1 MLIKR
6 LKLVGNVRL
15 LCNNIMEFEITPN
28 ELVQLIIGSN
38 GSGKTSLVREAT
50 PLPASPADYVA
61 GGYKVIELTH
71 RGKEYIL
78 ESNFTTGSKHTFMVD
93 GENINPGRTA
103 TVQKELVWQH
113 FQFDQQLF
121 DILMDEDLFTHMSP
135 NTLRREWLMRMSGS
149 NFDYAMSIFQK
160 LKTRH
165 RDVVGHHKQLAAR
178 LAKEIEKLP
187 KDEEIERLK
196 LLSRECLDDIEVLMD
211 NRDPTA
217 PQRAITESRVNTL
230 LNEMGRTAQEILNVS
245 FNRWENINCAEDL
258 VTTLQ
263 DRMDVLSKARGNHEA
278 AQSEYSRLASLQQ
291 SLSSNNVSSI
301 TELDN
306 QIKVLMEEKRKHLQT
321 VSAIVAETKDA
332 SKVKVVLSTIFDDLR
347 EIFSEMPPNRDNKH
361 SEEQRNIIVL
371 RDKELREQHRVMSNT
386 LVKNQHRIT
395 HIEKADI
402 HSCPKCGF
410 NSKIGVDESE
420 LGQLTTAN
428 TEIAVKMKAIEDE
441 LSELSDYLEENS
453 CFRSYIRRLNQ
464 HVNTHKE
471 LQPLWKAVAE
481 SWVKGANPRAVLPV
495 LVSFMN
501 ELTTMALVEEI
512 DSRISE
518 AHRVRSE
525 LELAGEDSGS
535 RIGDMLHSINQE
547 INECVN
553 VIETEFKEVKVL
565 ESLKRNFQTINDKH
579 QQLEK
584 LFGNIRSETE
594 LLIRA
599 IRNET
604 INEVLRERQTA
615 LAQIDT
621 ALSAALA
628 ASNIIEDLQR
638 ERDRALT
645 TMEVLEVLVSELSP
659 ADGLIADQVKGFV
672 GDFVEQMN
680 SIIGRIWTSDFK
692 LLPCE
697 SENDE
702 LTYKFPFVVKGQDRI
717 IPDVKAG
724 SRAQKEMV
732 NLAFKLVV
740 CFYLGLDD
748 YPMYLDEPATTFDEQ
763 HRFNIVAFLK
773 EYVET
778 RHCSQLFYISHYA
791 QQHGAFQ
798 GAEICV
804 LDTTNIVTMPEV
816 YNRHVRLH

>member
-6 LKLVGNVRL
+6 LKMVGNVRL

-28 ELVQLIIGSN
+28 EMVQLIIGSN
-38 GSGKTSLVREAT
+38 GSGKTSLVREMT
-50 PLPASPADYVA
+50 PLPAAPADYVT
-61 GGYKVIELTH
+61 GGYKIIELIH
-71 RGKEYIL
+71 GGKEYVL
-78 ESNFTTGSKHTFMVD
+78 ESNFAAGSKHTFTVN
-93 GENINPGRTA
+93 GENLNTGRTA

-113 FQFDQQLF
+113 FQFDQALF
-121 DILMDEDLFTHMSP
+121 DVLMDEDLFTHMSP

-165 RDVVGHHKQLAAR
+165 RDVVGHHKQLSAR
-178 LAKEIEKLP
+178 LAKEIERLP

-196 LLSRECLDDIEVLMD
+196 TLSKECLDDIEVLMD

-217 PQRAITESRVNTL
+217 PQRAFTENRVNSL
-230 LNEMGRTAQEILNVS
+230 LNELGRTAEEILNVG
-245 FNRWENINCAEDL
+245 FNRWKDVNSTEDL
-258 VTTLQ
+258 TNILQ
-263 DRMDVLSKARGNHEA
+263 QRLDILAKARGNHEA
-278 AQSEYSRLASLQQ
+278 AQSEYSRLAALQQ
-291 SLSSNNVSSI
+291 SLSSNNVSSVS
-301 TELDN
+301 ELDG
-306 QIKVLMEEKRKHLQT
+306 QMKSLMEEKRKLLLT
-321 VSAIVAETKDA
+321 VGDSVREISDA
-332 SKVKVVLSTIFDDLR
+332 SKVKVILSTILDDLR

-361 SEEQRNIIVL
+361 SEEQRSVVAS
-371 RDKELREQHRVMSNT
+371 RDKELRERHKSLNN
-386 LVKNQHRIT
+386 LLIKNQHRIA
-395 HIEKADI
+395 HIEKADT

-410 NSKIGVDESE
+410 NSKIGVNENEIPDITNSIAAIESE
-420 LGQLTTAN
+420 MREIEKELG
-428 TEIAVKMKAIEDE
+428 
-441 LSELSDYLEENS
+441 ELSDYLEENAL
-453 CFRSYIRRLNQ
+453 FRSYIRRLNQ

-471 LQPLWKAVAE
+471 LQPLWKSVADA
-481 SWVKGANPRAVLPV
+481 WVKGANPRAALPI
-495 LVSFMN
+495 LVSFVN
-501 ELTTMALVEEI
+501 ELSTLALVEEI
-512 DSRISE
+512 DNRINE
-518 AHRVRSE
+518 ARRIKTE

-535 RIGDMLHSINQE
+535 RIGDMLHSINKE
-547 INECVN
+547 IHECVN
-553 VIETEFKEVKVL
+553 TIESQYRDVKAL
-565 ESLKRNFQTINDKH
+565 EGLKRSFQTINDKH

-584 LFGNIRSETE
+584 IFLSIQSETE

-615 LAQIDT
+615 LAQVET
-621 ALSAALA
+621 ALKAALSAT
-628 ASNIIEDLQR
+628 SIIEDLQR
-638 ERDRALT
+638 ERDKALA
-645 TMEVLEVLVSELSP
+645 TMEVLEILVSELSP
-659 ADGLIADQVKGFV
+659 VDGLIADQVKGFV

-697 SENDE
+697 SEEDE
-702 LTYKFPFVVKGQDRI
+702 LTYKFPFVVKGQDRV

-740 CFYLGLDD
+740 CFYLGLDE